1 MKLTGRLG
9 AQFALTATE
18 SGQWHAV
25 VDDSWRGW
33 TGPHG
38 GALAGLLIEV
48 AQQAS
53 SREDPVRAADVRFL
67 GRPATG
73 AFTLRAT
80 EHTVGRSTTMMDVI
94 AE

>member
-1 MKLTGRLG
+1 MKLTGGLG

-18 SGQWHAV
+18 SGRWHAV

-53 SREDPVRAADVRFL
+53 
-67 GRPATG
+67 
-73 AFTLRAT
+73 
-80 EHTVGRSTTMMDVI
+80 
-94 AE
+94 